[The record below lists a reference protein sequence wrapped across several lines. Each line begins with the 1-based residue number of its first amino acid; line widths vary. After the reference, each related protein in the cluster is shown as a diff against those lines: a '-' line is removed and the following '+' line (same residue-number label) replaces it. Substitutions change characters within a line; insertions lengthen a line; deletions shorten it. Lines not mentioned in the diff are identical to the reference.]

1 MEGQRE
7 SGNQITEG
15 QRGLRETS
23 TGEGEGAGEVEV
35 KAGQRVQ
42 F

>member
-1 MEGQRE
+1 MRRGGGVWEPDH
-7 SGNQITEG
+7 EG

-23 TGEGEGAGEVEV
+23 TREGEGAGEVEV
-35 KAGQRVQ
+35 KAGQCVQ